1 MKSSILRRA
10 SISLVLCLGAAGCGT
25 DADLPYLLHLAG
37 GLAASYGNA
46 RPIECVLADG
56 AVTPEQA
63 DKLRLV
69 LALRTFAADRLGMT
83 VGDAYA
89 NYEDNTGNR
98 VAYAVTASARDRF
111 EPYRWNFPIV
121 GLYDAKGY
129 FDRALAQQEADRLA
143 ARGYDVFV
151 GEVLGFATFGILPD
165 PVRASNLEL
174 DDFSLAELILH
185 ELTHN
190 TVFKPDDTDFNE
202 SMATYVGRVAAWRYY
217 EETFGVDS
225 SQAADARRRIDD
237 LKIIDTYVI
246 DLYLTMRDYY
256 DQPLSSEEKIAGR
269 AAVFDDHRARF
280 DTDYAPRLNEPQ
292 RYGYIRDIPLNN
304 AVILA
309 GVRYQGNLDLYE
321 EAYAALGRDIP
332 VFLALIR
339 DAVKAADS
347 RAWLAQWLAARP

>member
-1 MKSSILRRA
+1 MKSSILRRT
-10 SISLVLCLGAAGCGT
+10 SLIVTLCVGAAGCGT
-25 DADLPYLLHLAG
+25 DADLGYLLHLAG
-37 GLAASYGNA
+37 GLTQSLARA

-56 AVTPEQA
+56 SVTPEQA

-69 LALRTFAADRLGMT
+69 LDLRTFAADRLGMS

-89 NYEDNTGNR
+89 NYEDNTGDR
-98 VAYAVTASARDRF
+98 VAFAVTASTRDRF

-129 FDRALAQQEADRLA
+129 FDRSLAQQEADRLA

-174 DDFSLAELILH
+174 DDFALAELILH

-202 SMATYVGRVAAWRYY
+202 SMATFVGRASALRYY
-217 EETFGVDS
+217 EDTFGADS
-225 SQAADARRRIDD
+225 QQAAEARRRIDD
-237 LKIIDTYVI
+237 LKIIDGYVI

-269 AAVFDDHRARF
+269 AAVFDAHRARF
-280 DTDYAPRLNEPQ
+280 DTDYAPRLNEPD
-292 RYGYIRDIPLNN
+292 RYAYVRDIPLNN

-321 EAYAALGRDIP
+321 DVYAALGRDIP
-332 VFLALIR
+332 AFLALIR

-347 RAWLAQWLAARP
+347 RAWLAEWLASRP